1 MFLNKGE
8 EAYPVKY
15 ALAFVNVPLNPYEYL
30 PRRIN
35 SFKACIPL
43 PCYLMS
49 EIKRYTDKE
58 NFLLEYEVFF
68 IYSPVQL
75 SSCHKLVRDEP
86 LYSYKQRQRCGEY
99 EMSLDNSDI
108 VPEVYDDYES
118 ARENALKLNEE
129 LIASGVVSFSI
140 EKINEE
146 YDKRLGLLYEIVEF
160 IEKNIS
166 LNNSPQKKLK

>member
-8 EAYPVKY
+8 EEYPVKY
-15 ALAFVNVPLNPYEYL
+15 ALAFVNVSLNPYEYL
-30 PRRIN
+30 PRQIN

-68 IYSPVQL
+68 IYSPAHL
-75 SSCHKLVRDEP
+75 AKGHKLVRGEP

-108 VPEVYDDYES
+108 VPEIYDDYES
-118 ARENALKLNEE
+118 ARETALKLNEE
-129 LIASGVVSFSI
+129 LIADSTVSI
-140 EKINEE
+140 PNDKLDEE
-146 YDKRLGLLYEIVEF
+146 YYKRLGLSYEIIEF
-160 IEKNIS
+160 IDEHIS
-166 LNNSPQKKLK
+166 LNDNPQKKLK